1 MSPSTTPTPDPA
13 LAAGSG
19 AGAPSARPATRTDA
33 SATSSTPDAPR
44 RRRRRSAGRIGQVH
58 PLVALLWLLPA
69 LALILGVVL
78 YPAIKLFQAS
88 QGQYSITG
96 LRKGDAGWENY
107 VKVLQHEDLGTV
119 LTNTVI
125 WVVSVVAITIVLS
138 LALAQFL
145 VKQFPGRRLV
155 RWAIII
161 PWAASLVITSQ
172 LFVLLYDYNY
182 GIINHVL
189 LSLHLIG
196 QPIDFLGDDS
206 WTMFSMVV
214 VGVFVSLPF
223 TIFVFIA
230 GLGAVPDDVLE
241 AATVD
246 GASPWQRY
254 WNITLPLLR
263 PALMIAT
270 VLNVIY
276 VFNSFPI
283 IYTLNDRN
291 PGYTHDTTITFM
303 YKLAFKSQ
311 EKDVG
316 MSAAAGVFNVLL
328 ILVVV
333 AVYLKIINWRE
344 ETSR

>member
-1 MSPSTTPTPDPA
+1 MTSRTTVTPDPA
-13 LAAGSG
+13 LSAGSG
-19 AGAPSARPATRTDA
+19 DHAERAGFRRGRRHRP
-33 SATSSTPDAPR
+33 
-44 RRRRRSAGRIGQVH
+44 GRIGRVH
-58 PLVALLWLLPA
+58 PLVALLWLAPA
-69 LALILGVVL
+69 LALIFGVVL
-78 YPAIKLFQAS
+78 YPAIKLFDAS
-88 QGQYSITG
+88 RGEYSITG
-96 LRKGDAGWENY
+96 LRKGDAGWSNY

-119 LTNTVI
+119 LTNTLI

-145 VKQFPGRRLV
+145 SKPFPGRRFV
-155 RWAIII
+155 RWAVII

-182 GIINHVL
+182 GIFNYVLMKLHVI
-189 LSLHLIG
+189 ST
-196 QPIDFLGDDS
+196 PIDFLGNDS

-214 VGVFVSLPF
+214 VGIFVSLPF

-230 GLGAVPDDVLE
+230 GLGSIPDDVLE

-291 PGYTHDTTITFM
+291 PGFLHDTTITFM

-333 AVYLKIINWRE
+333 AIYLKIINWRE

>member
-1 MSPSTTPTPDPA
+1 MPSR
-13 LAAGSG
+13 AG
-19 AGAPSARPATRTDA
+19 
-33 SATSSTPDAPR
+33 R
-44 RRRRRSAGRIGQVH
+44 RRRAGRIGQVH
-58 PLVALLWLLPA
+58 PLVALLWLAPA

-78 YPAIKLFQAS
+78 YPAIKLFDAS
-88 QGQYSITG
+88 RGEYSITG
-96 LRKGDAGWENY
+96 LRKGDAGWSNY
-107 VKVLQHEDLGTV
+107 AKVLEHPDLGTV
-119 LTNTVI
+119 LRNTVI
-125 WVVSVVAITIVLS
+125 WVVAVVAITIVLS

-145 VKQFPGRRLV
+145 SKSFPGRRFV
-155 RWAIII
+155 RWAVII

-189 LSLHLIG
+189 LSLHIIG
-196 QPIDFLGDDS
+196 TPIDFLGNDS

-214 VGVFVSLPF
+214 VGIFVSLPF

-230 GLGAVPDDVLE
+230 GLGAIPDDVME

-254 WNITLPLLR
+254 WNITLPLMR

-291 PGYTHDTTITFM
+291 PGYLHDTTITFM

-311 EKDVG
+311 EHDVG
-316 MSAAAGVFNVLL
+316 MSAAAGIFNVLL

-333 AVYLKIINWRE
+333 GIYLKIINWRE

>member
-1 MSPSTTPTPDPA
+1 M
-13 LAAGSG
+13 GS
-19 AGAPSARPATRTDA
+19 
-33 SATSSTPDAPR
+33 
-44 RRRRRSAGRIGQVH
+44 VH
-58 PLVALLWLLPA
+58 PLVALLWLAPA
-69 LALILGVVL
+69 LLLILGVVL
-78 YPAIKLFQAS
+78 YPAIKLFDAS
-88 QGQYSITG
+88 RSEFSITG
-96 LRKGDAGWENY
+96 LRRGDAGWENY
-107 VKVLQHEDLGTV
+107 AKVLDHPSLGTV
-119 LTNTVI
+119 LVNTLI
-125 WVVSVVAITIVLS
+125 WVVAVVAVTIVLG

-145 VKQFPGRRLV
+145 VKQFPGRRYV
-155 RWAIII
+155 RWAVIV
-161 PWAASLVITSQ
+161 PWAASLIITSQ

-182 GIINHVL
+182 GIINHL
-189 LSLHLIG
+189 LLGAGVIDA
-196 QPIDFLGDDS
+196 PIDFLGDDS

-230 GLGAVPDDVLE
+230 GLNAIPDDVLE

-246 GASPWQRY
+246 GARPRQRY
-254 WNITLPLLR
+254 RSIVLPLLR

-291 PGYTHDTTITFM
+291 PGYLHDTTITFM

-316 MSAAAGVFNVLL
+316 MSAAAGIFNVLL
-328 ILVVV
+328 ILAVVLI
-333 AVYLKIINWRE
+333 YLKIINWRE